1 MLTVL
6 LGGARSGKSA
16 LAERWAARHAAG
28 GGSVAVLATGE
39 RLDDEMRA
47 RIDRHRAD
55 RPDAWVTSEEPL
67 DLAGGVAAAAP
78 DALLVVDCLTTWL
91 GNVMF
96 HDRLRDVDSAAA
108 ATLAAVAA
116 RPGHT
121 VVITNEVGLGIVP
134 AEAETREYRD
144 VLGRLNRG
152 FVTAAD
158 AAYLIVAGRAL
169 ALTEPPT
176 FPGARP

>member
-16 LAERWAARHAAG
+16 LAERWAAHHAAR

-55 RPDAWVTSEEPL
+55 RPDGWVTIEEPL
-67 DLAGGVAAAAP
+67 DLAGGVGAAAP
-78 DALLVVDCLTTWL
+78 DDLLVVDCLTTWL

-96 HDRLRDVDSAAA
+96 HDPLLDVDAAVA
-108 ATLAAVAA
+108 AMLAAVAA
-116 RPGHT
+116 RTGHT

-134 AEAETREYRD
+134 GDAITREYRD
-144 VLGRLNRG
+144 VLGRINREL
-152 FVTAAD
+152 VAAAD
-158 AAYLIVAGRAL
+158 AAYLIVAGQAL
-169 ALTEPPT
+169 ALSEPPDA
-176 FPGARP
+176 PGSSR

>member
-16 LAERWAARHAAG
+16 LAERWAAQHAAR

-39 RLDDEMRA
+39 RLDDEMTA
-47 RIDRHRAD
+47 RIERHRTG
-55 RPDAWVTSEEPL
+55 RPGDWVTIEEPL
-67 DLAGGVAAAAP
+67 DLAGGVVAAAP

-96 HDRLRDVDSAAA
+96 HDRLPDVDADVA
-108 ATLAAVAA
+108 ATLAAITA

-121 VVITNEVGLGIVP
+121 VVISNEVALGIVP
-134 AEAETREYRD
+134 ADATTREYRD
-144 VLGRLNRG
+144 MLGRINQS
-152 FVTAAD
+152 FVAAS
-158 AAYLIVAGRAL
+158 AEAYLMVAGRAVRL
-169 ALTEPPT
+169 DPP
-176 FPGARP
+176 PASRGPRA